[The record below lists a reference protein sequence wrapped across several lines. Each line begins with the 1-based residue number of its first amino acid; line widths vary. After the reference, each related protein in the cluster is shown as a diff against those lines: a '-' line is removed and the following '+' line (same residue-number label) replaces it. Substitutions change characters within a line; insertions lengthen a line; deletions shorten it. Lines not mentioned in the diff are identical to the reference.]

1 MNALSSPRLYHVG
14 VPGFVQ
20 SRAFRCIWLLEEI
33 GVDDFEV
40 VMVTPGQPYGP
51 QLRSYG
57 VRHSRKL
64 PTLELDGQE
73 ITDSGVISQMLAER
87 YAEQKSLLGLPEE
100 RWERLEWIAMAETC
114 ITFRIPLLPTL
125 MKPDQDLDSIRA
137 GAIEPM
143 RAVFRDN
150 IQRFEEHFD
159 ERGGEYVLASGFSVA
174 DTMCGWSLHT
184 LHSWGI
190 MDLSTGDSPKT
201 LAYLERL
208 RARPAFVEAE
218 KYVTVAPG
226 RYSRGCVPLDD

>member
-1 MNALSSPRLYHVG
+1 MSLSTPRLYHVG
-14 VPGFVQ
+14 VPGVVQ

-51 QLRSYG
+51 QLKRYG

-64 PTLELDGQE
+64 PTLEFDGRE
-73 ITDSGVISQMLAER
+73 ITESGVICQLLAER
-87 YAEQKSLLGLPEE
+87 YADDRSFLGHAD
-100 RWERLEWIAMAETC
+100 ERLELLQWIAMAETC

-125 MKPDQDLDSIRA
+125 MEPDQDLETIRS

-150 IQRFEEHFD
+150 IGRFEEHFE
-159 ERGGEYVLASGFSVA
+159 ERGSDYLLASGFSAA
-174 DTMCGWSLHT
+174 DAMCGWSLHT
-184 LHSWGI
+184 LHGWGI
-190 MDLSTGDSPKT
+190 MDLSTGDSPRT

-208 RARPAFVEAE
+208 RARPAFIEADR
-218 KYVTVAPG
+218 YASMPPG
-226 RYSRGCVPLDD
+226 RYTRGCVPVPD